1 MWVDPDSGK
10 TWEQV
15 CETVWQRLSPAKQ
28 ASLEACA
35 AASGTTRAE
44 IIREAVEEAEDRLE
58 RDPRAR
64 ERYAATLEH
73 EHYPFGRDPR
83 LRQKGEA

>member
-1 MWVDPDSGK
+1 MLFDPDDGK

-15 CETVWQRLSPAKQ
+15 CETVWERLPPAKQ
-28 ASLEACA
+28 ASLDARA
-35 AASGTTRAE
+35 AASGTSRAE
-44 IIREAVEEAEDRLE
+44 IIREAIDELEDRLE

-64 ERYAATLEH
+64 QRYAAKLEH

-83 LRQKGEA
+83 LPQEGEA